1 MGTGAPRGWITSQ
14 HTKITESQFLITPN
28 WFSNPQLTQFA
39 RNCDNLSSAL
49 MALQVSTNLPEQ
61 VTIKFSQ
68 NPLNLFLF
76 DFLYEIMNIFAI

>member
-1 MGTGAPRGWITSQ
+1 MLHVAESQ
-14 HTKITESQFLITPN
+14 ANTPESQFLITPN

-49 MALQVSTNLPEQ
+49 MALQVSTNSPEQ

-76 DFLYEIMNIFAI
+76 DFPNEIVNIFAI